1 MHLIQV
7 QAFADKIASKALTS
21 VIIAKKT
28 VKQASN
34 LGLNQGL
41 EFEKDVFY
49 SMLNTKAAKE
59 GVTAFANKR
68 KPDFKGL

>member
-1 MHLIQV
+1 MTAI
-7 QAFADKIASKALTS
+7 
-21 VIIAKKT
+21 IIAKKA

-34 LGLNQGL
+34 MTTNQGL
-41 EFEKDVFY
+41 EFERDVFY

-59 GVTAFANKR
+59 GVTSFINKK

>member
-1 MHLIQV
+1 
-7 QAFADKIASKALTS
+7 